1 MKQRKLVAKLYK
13 ACFRHD
19 DEAIAKLRKKE
30 FAKILGY
37 TLSDDDCIE
46 ILETSYDGE
55 TCEQAVNDFLD
66 AYER

>member
-1 MKQRKLVAKLYK
+1 MTYQ
-13 ACFRHD
+13 
-19 DEAIAKLRKKE
+19 EIQE

-55 TCEQAVNDFLD
+55 TCEHAVNDFLD